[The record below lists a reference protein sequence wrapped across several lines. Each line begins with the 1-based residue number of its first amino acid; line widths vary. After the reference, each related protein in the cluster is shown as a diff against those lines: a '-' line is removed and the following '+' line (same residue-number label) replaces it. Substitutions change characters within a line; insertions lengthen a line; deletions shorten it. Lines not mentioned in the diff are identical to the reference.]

1 MRRGENGH
9 YVTPILTAKS
19 AYEAEGTTTKPLIFR
34 NELKP
39 LAFGQCGGQ
48 LTRMGIRVFKR
59 PKQAQKSTVDRS
71 QTTPRP
77 RNNRARITNG
87 TSLLPTVDGRCL
99 WARRYRDLLSLHLS
113 DLGGESA
120 CSEAEKALTR
130 RAACL
135 IVELER
141 LEDLFA
147 TGEATPQQLELYQTH
162 QHAEAC
168 LGEPQPR
175 PATTKPGRDAAELG
189 SILGQQASCG

>member
-1 MRRGENGH
+1 M
-9 YVTPILTAKS
+9 A
-19 AYEAEGTTTKPLIFR
+19 
-34 NELKP
+34 
-39 LAFGQCGGQ
+39 
-48 LTRMGIRVFKR
+48 
-59 PKQAQKSTVDRS
+59 DRS

-147 TGEATPQQLELYQTH
+147 TGEATPQQLELYQRLTNTLRRVLESLSPGL
-162 QHAEAC
+162 QRRSRDVTPLNLDQYLASKRRAADDVDYAEA
-168 LGEPQPR
+168 
-175 PATTKPGRDAAELG
+175 T
-189 SILGQQASCG
+189 